1 MFTLNCKGKLISTDI
16 PLVMGIIN
24 ATPDSFY
31 QGDLQKGMDGILA
44 LATKMIHNGVDILDI
59 GGQSTRPNSERIS
72 VTEELERVIP
82 IIEMIKEHFPEIIIS
97 IDTYQSEVAKAAIH
111 AGASIVND
119 ISGGEMDTEMISTIG
134 AMQNVPYICM
144 HMRGAPENMQSQTK
158 YENVTK
164 EILEYFITKIAICR
178 KAGIKDVI
186 VDPGFGFAK
195 NVEQNFTL
203 LKQLSLLKML
213 NKPILVG
220 ISRKSMIYKT
230 LDTTAANALNG
241 TTVLNTL
248 ALNNGANILRV
259 HDIKEAKEIVNLY
272 QKYNVD

>member
-44 LATKMIHNGVDILDI
+44 LATKMIHDGVDILDI

-144 HMRGAPENMQSQTK
+144 HMRGAPETMQSLAH
-158 YENVTK
+158 YEDVTK
-164 EILEYFITKIAICR
+164 AVLDYFIQKIEVC
-178 KAGIKDVI
+178 KNVGIKDLI
-186 VDPGFGFAK
+186 IDPGFGFAK
-195 NVEQNFTL
+195 NIEQNFTL